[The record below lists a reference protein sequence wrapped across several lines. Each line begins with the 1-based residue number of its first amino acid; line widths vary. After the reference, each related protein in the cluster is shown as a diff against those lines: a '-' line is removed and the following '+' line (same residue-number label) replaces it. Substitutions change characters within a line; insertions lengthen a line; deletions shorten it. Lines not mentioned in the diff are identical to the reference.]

1 MAAFAPIYG
10 PMPPPAPI
18 YGPLPAARSDASY
31 GSVPKSQ
38 IRSIDSIGQTEFRE
52 HDGPSMYAL
61 SNGLTFGYYTE
72 FYMKNLYIPNND
84 RLINTTIPGY
94 GKIKSLGSGAFGK
107 VYKLTMDDNTEYVFK
122 VIDSKK
128 DPSLINLTYSEIKKL
143 QIVKGKNWAVQLLA
157 AQINYS
163 NNLTFIL
170 YPYIL
175 GRELFDILNEYQMN
189 NSLKTNVMKTKI
201 IDIFNKILDA
211 FDELHKLG
219 IIHNDIKPENIWI
232 RDDNSEPILLDF
244 GLSYNIGD
252 TAGKSGTRLYQN
264 PKLTFLSK
272 ATPNRNY
279 YSIGKLASMLRV
291 QGIGNNPI
299 VSRLL
304 ENGINSQKLGVQRFG
319 GKRRTRFNYRR
330 KKYSTTHKKNR
341 RL

>member
-1 MAAFAPIYG
+1 MAAVYG
-10 PMPPPAPI
+10 PMPLAMQQ
-18 YGPLPAARSDASY
+18 DASY
-31 GSVPKSQ
+31 GSVAVAENK
-38 IRSIDSIGQTEFRE
+38 IRSIDSVGSGDYFNE
-52 HDGPSMYAL
+52 HDGPSVYAL
-61 SNGLTFGYYTE
+61 SNGLPFAYYID
-72 FYMKNLYIPNND
+72 FYIKNIYVPNND

-122 VIDSKK
+122 VIDSKTN
-128 DPSLINLTYSEIKKL
+128 PYLINFTYSEIKKL
-143 QIVKGKNWAVQLLA
+143 QIVKGKKWAVQLLA

-170 YPYIL
+170 YPYIP
-175 GRELFDILNEYQMN
+175 GIELFDMLAKYERN
-189 NSLKTNVMKTKI
+189 NSLKTNETKTKI
-201 IDIFNKILDA
+201 ITIFNKILDA

-244 GLSYNIGD
+244 GLSYNIDD
-252 TAGKSGTRLYQN
+252 TAGKSGTLLYQN
-264 PKLTFLSK
+264 PKLTHLSK

-279 YSIGKLASMLRV
+279 YSLGKLASILQV
-291 QGIGNNPI
+291 NGIGNNPI
-299 VSRLL
+299 VSKLL
-304 ENGINSQKLGVQRFG
+304 ENGINSEKLGAQRFG

-330 KKYSTTHKKNR
+330 KKHSTTRKRNR